1 MKHMENILRLGL
13 KELRSLWRDKVLLF
27 LILWVF
33 TGGVYVAA
41 SAMSTD
47 VNKAPIAIVDE
58 DHSPLSER
66 IAEAFYPPYFRPPE
80 QIAFS
85 EVDRYL
91 DTGRVTFVIEIPA
104 NLERDLLAGKQPAI
118 QVNVDATRMSQAF
131 IGANYISNIING
143 EVATFVRG
151 YRAAAAQAIEMVV
164 RYRFNPNLEGHWFG
178 GVVEIINNVNLLA
191 IMLAGAA
198 IVRERE
204 HGTLEHLLVMPLT
217 PFEIMMAKVWS
228 NVLVIVLGAG
238 LSIELMIKG
247 VLAVPI
253 AGSVP
258 LFLLGAVLY
267 LYSATSI
274 GIFLGTVARSMPQL
288 GLLMILTIIPLQML
302 SGGITPRE
310 SMPEL
315 VQTVMEAA
323 PTTHF
328 VALAQGILYRGAGID
343 VVWPQFLAMAAI
355 GVVFFLLA
363 LARFRKAITLTSL

>member
-1 MKHMENILRLGL
+1 MKHLENILRLGL

-58 DHSPLSER
+58 DHSPLSGR
-66 IAEAFYPPYFRPPE
+66 IAEAFYPPYFQPPE

-91 DTGRVTFVIEIPA
+91 DTGKVTFVIEIPV
-104 NLERDLLAGKQPAI
+104 NFERDVLAGKQPAV

-131 IGANYISNIING
+131 IGANYISNIVNG

-151 YRAAAAQAIEMVV
+151 YRAASSQAVGMVV

-228 NVLVIVLGAG
+228 NVLVIVAGAG

-355 GVVFFLLA
+355 GAVFFLLA

>member
-1 MKHMENILRLGL
+1 
-13 KELRSLWRDKVLLF
+13 
-27 LILWVF
+27 
-33 TGGVYVAA
+33 
-41 SAMSTD
+41 
-47 VNKAPIAIVDE
+47 
-58 DHSPLSER
+58 
-66 IAEAFYPPYFRPPE
+66 
-80 QIAFS
+80 
-85 EVDRYL
+85 YL
-91 DTGRVTFVIEIPA
+91 DTGKVTFVIQIPA
-104 NLERDLLAGKQPAI
+104 NFERDVLAGRRPAV

-131 IGANYISNIING
+131 IGANYISNILTG

-151 YRAAAAQAIEMVV
+151 HRAETPRAVDMVV

-228 NVLVIVLGAG
+228 NVLVIVVGAG
-238 LSIELMIKG
+238 LSIELVIKG

-258 LFLLGAVLY
+258 LFLLGAALY

-274 GIFLGTVARSMPQL
+274 GIFLGTLARSMPQL

-328 VALAQGILYRGAGID
+328 VALAQGILYRGAGLD
-343 VVWPQFLAMAAI
+343 VVWPQFLAIAVI
-355 GVVFFLLA
+355 GIVFFLLA
-363 LARFRKAITLTSL
+363 LSRFRRAITLAAL

>member
-1 MKHMENILRLGL
+1 MKRLENIFLLGL

-27 LILWVF
+27 LMLWVF

-47 VNKAPIAIVDE
+47 INKAPIAIVDE
-58 DHSPLSER
+58 DHSPLSWR
-66 IAEAFYPPYFRPPE
+66 IGGAFYPPYFLPPE
-80 QIAFS
+80 RIAFS
-85 EVDRYL
+85 AVDRYL
-91 DTGRVTFVIEIPA
+91 DTGKVTFVIQIPA
-104 NLERDLLAGKQPAI
+104 NFERDVLAGRRPAV

-131 IGANYISNIING
+131 IGANYISNILTG

-151 YRAAAAQAIEMVV
+151 HRAETPRAVDMVV

-228 NVLVIVLGAG
+228 NVLVIVVGAG
-238 LSIELMIKG
+238 LSIELVIKG

-258 LFLLGAVLY
+258 LFLLGAALY

-274 GIFLGTVARSMPQL
+274 GIFLGTLARSMPQL

-328 VALAQGILYRGAGID
+328 VALAQGILYRGAGLD
-343 VVWPQFLAMAAI
+343 VVWPQFLAIAVI
-355 GVVFFLLA
+355 GIVFFLLA
-363 LARFRKAITLTSL
+363 LSRFRRAITLTAL